1 MDRRQVHHVEAERR
15 DARQCALRVGEG
27 AVQIVSVHGRSFVP
41 HEEEIQ
47 VAVVG
52 SDGVDAP
59 GYRERVR
66 EIAQLTKSVWHGDHL
81 CFTRVAGVYDKGGKR
96 EIFIAGVLAQNFR
109 RDVNQLIANEPTMEE
124 IDEFLGNYD
133 SLMSQPVLLH

>member
-1 MDRRQVHHVEAERR
+1 MGRHSPTSKVKLKPSSAAQAQ
-15 DARQCALRVGEG
+15 QCGSSPAVRLKPGNRKMECPTIRNLPVSSLRE
-27 AVQIVSVHGRSFVP
+27 
-41 HEEEIQ
+41 
-47 VAVVG
+47 G
-52 SDGVDAP
+52 SDMNLIYNSEQYSVVEFGPDRDLESLRFG
-59 GYRERVR
+59 GY
-66 EIAQLTKSVWHGDHL
+66 EIV
-81 CFTRVAGVYDKGGKR
+81 DKGGKR